1 MLPQLKVYK
10 IDYSWIIK
18 NYLDVSLWDKS
29 WNLLIYKE
37 HQFQL
42 KLNKI
47 YTQTKRIEFQISK
60 NGYYHTEEITYD
72 MTNTSIDILKQQING
87 ALFRVIEHY
96 ECYLL
101 QQTEEYN
108 AILEACDQE
117 RDRLRDIATDFLDD
131 EGVTNVDIREAY
143 IDKFIDTNEQL
154 YSKAGEYLQNAK
166 YTLLPDLYI
175 TFCKIINDK
184 ERLHKVMANIGDR
197 LTIKELMTEV
207 NAFLENMETDEY
219 REEMENEL
227 EGI

>member
-10 IDYSWIIK
+10 IDYDFIVK

-47 YTQTKRIEFQISK
+47 YTQTKRIEFQISR

-72 MTNTSIDILKQQING
+72 MKNTSIDILKQQING

-101 QQTEEYN
+101 QQTEEYA

-117 RDRLRDIATDFLDD
+117 RDKLRDIAADFLDN

-143 IDKFIDTNEQL
+143 IDKFVDTNEQL
-154 YSKAGEYLQNAK
+154 YSKTNEYLQNAK
-166 YTLLPDLYI
+166 YTLLPDLFI
-175 TFCKIINDK
+175 TFCKIINDR

-197 LTIKELMTEV
+197 LTIKELMASV

>member
-10 IDYSWIIK
+10 IDYEFIVK

-42 KLNKI
+42 KLNRI

-72 MTNTSIDILKQQING
+72 MANTSIEILKQQING

-96 ECYLL
+96 ESYLL

-108 AILEACDQE
+108 AILEARDQE
-117 RDRLRDIATDFLDD
+117 RDKLRDIAIDFLDN
-131 EGVTNVDIREAY
+131 EGVTNTDIREAY
-143 IDKFIDTNEQL
+143 IEKFVDTNEQL
-154 YSKAGEYLQNAK
+154 FSKTGEYLQNAK

-197 LTIKELMTEV
+197 LTIKDLMTEV
-207 NAFLENMETDEY
+207 NKFLENMETDEY